1 MPLTYLLPAR
11 SAREMWD
18 QAHAVRGQHEFSS
31 DPTIVQ
37 PVCRDTDLEGEYT
50 ACGACHGDAA
60 TANPLPKPPHFAVTT
75 CYTCHPGVVDQNQ
88 KIADKTK
95 HVNGKLTKY
104 GPEVTDW

>member
-1 MPLTYLLPAR
+1 LSEAISISFTNGNNFSPAWKGT
-11 SAREMWD
+11 A
-18 QAHAVRGQHEFSS
+18 QG
-31 DPTIVQ
+31 
-37 PVCRDTDLEGEYT
+37 
-50 ACGACHGDAA
+50 ACGSCHGDAG

-75 CYTCHPGVVDQNQ
+75 CYTCHPGVVDQNK